1 MSKYLVPAIA
11 ALALLAGCNKSEQAA
26 SNGAAPGANGAP
38 AAPAVVKTD
47 KITGS
52 VSLRDPIPLHDGARL
67 EIKLVDLSQEET
79 PVAQGTQAVAGL
91 PPYAYSLDISQVNVN
106 PQHTYEMRVLLI
118 DGDRRFIPSLISQ
131 VLTKGGGATADIV
144 MKAEPTPSELLK
156 EEIDK
161 LQKQI
166 GGMKTIRDA
175 YLTEKESV
183 AWDGF
188 HKDGHVRFIRLTEV
202 VEGKEPGNET
212 RSTTRFAFKDDK
224 PMGVIT
230 GSTTYG
236 WGENGELMLNVKSDG
251 SEADATAAKRYY
263 DEALKVLK
271 MAQAKLPPSLSQ

>member
-26 SNGAAPGANGAP
+26 NSGAAQPGQP

-47 KITGS
+47 KITGA
-52 VSLRDPIPLHDGARL
+52 VTLRDPIPLGEGARL
-67 EIKLVDLSQEET
+67 EIKLVDLSQEEV
-79 PVAQGTQAVAGL
+79 PVAQTTQTVSGQ
-91 PPYAYSLDISQVNVN
+91 PPYAYSLDVSQVQVN
-106 PQHTYEMRVLLI
+106 PAHTYEMRILLI

-144 MKAEPTPSELLK
+144 VKAEPTVSELLK

-166 GGMKTIRDA
+166 GGMKPIKDS
-175 YLTEKESV
+175 YLNDKESV

-188 HKDGHVRFIRLTEV
+188 YKENHVRFVRLTRI
-202 VEGKEPGNET
+202 VEGKTPGNET
-212 RSTTRFAFKDDK
+212 RSNTKYAFKDDK
-224 PMGVIT
+224 PMAVIA

-236 WGENGELMLNVKSDG
+236 WNENGELLVNIKTGGGEGD
-251 SEADATAAKRYY
+251 ADAAKAYY
-263 DEALKVLK
+263 VEAQKVLT
-271 MAQAKLPPSLSQ
+271 MAQAKLPPSLNK